1 MESSKSEVSQSTFTN
16 YQKWVIAL
24 LGIAQFTVIL
34 DFMIMSPI
42 GDILIKSF
50 HISPKQFGWVVSS
63 YAFSAGI
70 SGILAAGFADNY
82 DRKKILVFFYLGFMA
97 GTLFCALA
105 STYELL
111 LIARIVTGLF
121 GGVISSISMAI
132 VADIFSANQ
141 RGRALGFIQLGFSVS
156 QILGIPIGIYF
167 ANLWGWHSSFLM
179 IVVLSTITTLLIKF
193 KMLPIADHLKVK
205 KESNVY
211 QHFKFVVTQKQYL
224 IGFAATAFL
233 SIGGFL
239 LMPFASS
246 YAVNNLKVSTH
257 DLPFLFM
264 ITGIVSIVAMP
275 IIGSLADKFDKFNFF
290 FLASIWSIIF
300 AIIYNTQGPIPFWL
314 VSTLNVLFFIG
325 ILARNTTSSALTAS
339 IPNPEDR
346 GAFNSINSSLQ
357 QTAGGIASVFAGMIV
372 VQKNSFAPLE
382 HYDTLAYITAATM
395 IICVYLMYLVSKKI
409 KQ

>member
-1 MESSKSEVSQSTFTN
+1 MDVSKTEIGKTNFTS

-24 LGIAQFTVIL
+24 LGVAQFTVIL

-50 HISPKQFGWVVSS
+50 NISPKQFGWVVSS

-105 STYELL
+105 PTYELL

-132 VADIFSANQ
+132 VADIFAENQ
-141 RGRALGFIQLGFSVS
+141 RGRAIGYIQLGFSVS
-156 QILGIPIGIYF
+156 QILGIPIGLFF

-179 IVVLSTITTLLIKF
+179 IVVLSILTTVLLKLKLKPIT
-193 KMLPIADHLKVK
+193 DHLKIQ
-205 KESNVY
+205 KEDNVFK
-211 QHFKFVVTQKQYL
+211 HFKFVITQKQYL

-246 YAVNNLKVSTH
+246 FAVNNLKVSTH
-257 DLPFLFM
+257 DLPLLFM
-264 ITGIVSIVAMP
+264 FTGIVSIVAMP
-275 IIGSLADKFDKFNFF
+275 IIGSLADKFNKFKFF
-290 FLASIWSIIF
+290 SLASIWSIIF
-300 AIIYNTQGPIPFWL
+300 IIIYNSQGPIHFWL
-314 VSTLNVLFFIG
+314 VVTLNILFFVG

-339 IPNPEDR
+339 IPSPEDR

-372 VQKNSFAPLE
+372 VQKDSFSPLE

-395 IICVYLMYLVSKKI
+395 ILCVYLMYLVSKKI
-409 KQ
+409 KI